1 MHLHDEI
8 FKRCILT
15 AMNTKYVFWT
25 IVLFMAAIAAFVLWP
40 YFTRVDLPDVNMPT
54 FESET
59 VRAPVT
65 EIIEDGEIDLGEVVQ
80 RYQVSRIQLLEG
92 KYQGIPMEMDYGK
105 RQILSSTVFL
115 DVGDQVLVM
124 VGSRPDG
131 VLAVYFADF
140 VRSDSL
146 LWLTLIFVV
155 VILIMSRWKGLRSL
169 LSLVLSLL
177 VIIGYIIPHIL
188 AGEDP
193 LDSQNA
199 RGGRQYDI
207 RSADHRNTGRTFCLV
222 RTAHRFRG

>member
-1 MHLHDEI
+1 
-8 FKRCILT
+8 
-15 AMNTKYVFWT
+15 MNTKYVFWT

-40 YFTRVDLPDVNMPT
+40 YFTRADLPDVNMST

-59 VRAPVT
+59 VRARVT
-65 EIIEDGEIDLGEVVQ
+65 EITEDGEIDLGGVVQ

-92 KYQGIPMEMDYGK
+92 KYRGIPMEMDYGK
-105 RQILSSTVFL
+105 RQVLSSVVYL
-115 DVGDQVLVM
+115 DVGDQVLVT

-207 RSADHRNTGRTFCLV
+207 GSADHRNTGRTFCLV
-222 RTAHRFRG
+222 CTAHRFRG